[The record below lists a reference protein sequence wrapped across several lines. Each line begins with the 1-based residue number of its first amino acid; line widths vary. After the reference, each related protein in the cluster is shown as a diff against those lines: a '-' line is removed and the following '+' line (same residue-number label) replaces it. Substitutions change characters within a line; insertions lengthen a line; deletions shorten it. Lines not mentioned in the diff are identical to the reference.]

1 MRPSTPRAQKAGGD
15 GAVET
20 DPGIGHGE
28 DGAPV
33 PDIIDRVTFKLHR
46 VNAKVAQMCNPVF
59 AEHDIDIIS
68 SRILALLAER
78 GRLGV
83 GDLVELMVLP
93 QSTIS
98 HQLKRLDK
106 RGLIT
111 RRRRDTDNR
120 AVDVTL
126 TEEGQR
132 VAEDCQ
138 RLSELIYRRVTA
150 GLDQS
155 ELANVQGVLDRLWD
169 NLDRF

>member
-1 MRPSTPRAQKAGGD
+1 MRPSTPRSQTAGGNTAAD
-15 GAVET
+15 GGLGGA
-20 DPGIGHGE
+20 GE
-28 DGAPV
+28 DNAAPL
-33 PDIIDRVTFKLHR
+33 PDIIERVTFKLHR

-68 SRILALLAER
+68 SRILALILER
-78 GRLGV
+78 ERLGV

-126 TEEGQR
+126 TEEGRR